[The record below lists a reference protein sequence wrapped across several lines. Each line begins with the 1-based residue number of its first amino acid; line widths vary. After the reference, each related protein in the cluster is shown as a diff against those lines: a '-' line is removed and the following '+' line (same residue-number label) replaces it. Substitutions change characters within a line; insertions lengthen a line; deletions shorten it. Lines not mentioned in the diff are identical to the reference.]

1 MSNQAYGIDKDSYV
15 LRDIASKTS
24 KDPKVYTVTGIIV
37 TRFGDEANKGK
48 YSGNTYKY
56 YVWSHHK
63 RIPDDN
69 TNIDPEFIGPS
80 QASRENTLV
89 QESMLYLTYSN
100 TFYEENEK
108 VIVNKEGSHLEI
120 VGTTNKIVPLP
131 TKLTLDAPCKI
142 ELKIEK
148 HPITYIKYYDDSEKE
163 ITGSLLSYPPSGST
177 EIQGGPYLK
186 DSDILKDVKSERKEI
201 KYITISSTDCTDS
214 YISKLDP
221 ISKLPPSMI
230 EENSNELEFYDGY
243 KGPNNKV
250 PVYARK
256 LAKDREHLGGLI
268 YASYDLVLPLTME
281 KDLKGLAKRYKKE
294 FKAPLYV
301 TSIFRTN
308 EKQQELYKKFID
320 ESSNANPA
328 AKPGTSKHQSGDAI
342 DFWLMSNPSD
352 VLWYG
357 SKNSDF
363 KYKQSLPSEQP
374 TWPFVY
380 DFLFKHAS
388 DFGFFHP
395 KGVSGPKGF
404 EGWHWV
410 YRGSSN
416 AN

>member
-131 TKLTLDAPCKI
+131 TKLTLDDPCKI

-148 HPITYIKYYDDSEKE
+148 RVITYLKYPSQPTKK
-163 ITGSLLSYPPSGST
+163 ITGSIPRGLYDHIDTQGS
-177 EIQGGPYLK
+177 EPLDNI
-186 DSDILKDVKSERKEI
+186 DILEGTHEVQEEI
-201 KYITISSTDCTDS
+201 EY
-214 YISKLDP
+214 
-221 ISKLPPSMI
+221 
-230 EENSNELEFYDGY
+230 
-243 KGPNNKV
+243 V
-250 PVYARK
+250 
-256 LAKDREHLGGLI
+256 
-268 YASYDLVLPLTME
+268 
-281 KDLKGLAKRYKKE
+281 
-294 FKAPLYV
+294 KAPP
-301 TSIFRTN
+301 
-308 EKQQELYKKFID
+308 KKVQI
-320 ESSNANPA
+320 
-328 AKPGTSKHQSGDAI
+328 G
-342 DFWLMSNPSD
+342 
-352 VLWYG
+352 
-357 SKNSDF
+357 
-363 KYKQSLPSEQP
+363 
-374 TWPFVY
+374 
-380 DFLFKHAS
+380 
-388 DFGFFHP
+388 
-395 KGVSGPKGF
+395 
-404 EGWHWV
+404 
-410 YRGSSN
+410 
-416 AN
+416 